1 MPKNRPQEEEQ
12 SEYSRPGPRYNGPYR
27 RPTGNS
33 RRPRQSYLD
42 DEHPEIPRI
51 RRASLYLDDY
61 TYPSRPQDRPTR
73 PTRTNRLLD
82 KYDDDEIA
90 LPPERP
96 TLTKSSTKRPIR
108 QRSIDEDQEAW
119 SDRAEIPRSMDK
131 ITVTQRKRSNIYE
144 PPPLARPRIHKR
156 NKIAASFL
164 QNSRQ
169 RRMWL
174 LVGITSLL
182 TLICLSLISSAL
194 TGNNSITFLT
204 GNTSQSNA
212 GSGTSVQSANP
223 HQIAITPSD
232 TTHPA
237 PPVYAAS
244 AYLLDAKTGATLY
257 AHNPFEHL
265 SMLSTT
271 KLMTALLAME
281 HGNLDQNIT
290 INAQMANDV
299 NNLAADSSL
308 MGVKKGETYTLRDLL
323 YGAMLASGNDA
334 ATVIAD
340 AIGGTEQNFVA
351 MMNQR
356 AHQLGLN
363 DTHYMNPHGLLTDG
377 HYSCAHDLAVLGK
390 YVMANAAL
398 RQIVGTRE
406 YKIPATSQHTAHD
419 LFNGNQFLWWYPG
432 ADGVKPGYDGDTD
445 FIQVVSVTHNGHELI
460 GVTMDTIDWWTDMR
474 DLMNWGFDSFTWVS
488 PYNVDFQHPIPY
500 DNLWNFF
507 VKDKQDITVPTPDK
521 GRYYVYSGYSI
532 SGPIMQYFDK
542 KGGLRQF
549 GYPES
554 MPAMINDT
562 VVAERFDHG
571 SIQCDTTSKV
581 CKQA

>member
-1 MPKNRPQEEEQ
+1 MPKKTPRAEDQ
-12 SEYSRPGPRYNGPYR
+12 SEYSKSEAIR
-27 RPTGNS
+27 RPVSNS
-33 RRPRQSYLD
+33 RRPRQPYHD
-42 DEHPEIPRI
+42 DEHPEIPRV

-61 TYPSRPQDRPTR
+61 TYPGRPQDRPVR
-73 PTRTNRLLD
+73 PNRRP
-82 KYDDDEIA
+82 YAYNDDEI
-90 LPPERP
+90 
-96 TLTKSSTKRPIR
+96 TLSSGHVTSTRLHT
-108 QRSIDEDQEAW
+108 QRSSNQRYPEEEQEVW
-119 SDRAEIPRSMDK
+119 SDSAEQPRSMDK
-131 ITVTQRKRSNIYE
+131 ITVSQRKRSNIYE
-144 PPPLARPRIHKR
+144 PPPLSRPRLHNR
-156 NKIAASFL
+156 HKIAASLF
-164 QNSRQ
+164 QHPRQ

-174 LVGITSLL
+174 LIGIPALL
-182 TLICLSLISSAL
+182 TLICLSFLSSAL
-194 TGNNSITFLT
+194 AGNNSITFLS
-204 GNTSQSNA
+204 GNTSQSNRT
-212 GSGTSVQSANP
+212 GNGTSVQSANP
-223 HQIAITPSD
+223 HQIVITPSD
-232 TTHPA
+232 TSHPA

-265 SMLSTT
+265 PMLSTT
-271 KLMTALLAME
+271 KLMTALLAVE
-281 HGNLDQNIT
+281 HGNLNQSIT

-340 AIGGTEQNFVA
+340 AIGGTEQHFVA

-356 AHQLGLN
+356 AHQLGLL

-390 YVMANAAL
+390 YVMANATL

-406 YKIPATSQHTAHD
+406 YKIPASSQHAAHD

-445 FIQVVSVTHNGHELI
+445 FIQVVSVTRNGHELI

-507 VKDKQDITVPTPDK
+507 VKDKQDITVPTYDK

-532 SGPIMQYFDK
+532 SGAIMQYFDQ

-554 MPAMINDT
+554 MPTMLNDT
-562 VVAERFDHG
+562 VVTERFDHG
-571 SIQCDTTSKV
+571 SIQCNTTAKV